1 MNWRLSAMTVVAKA
15 VVMGALVLAGTS
27 VVRNVTV
34 ALMTAVSA
42 CGGVMHTA
50 SLLH

>member
-1 MNWRLSAMTVVAKA
+1 MNRRLSAITVVAKGMILA
-15 VVMGALVLAGTS
+15 ALVLVGAS
-27 VVRNVTV
+27 VVHNVTV

-50 SLLH
+50 ALLR